1 MIDLKLLCRILE
13 DTSTSCEHMGC
24 REPSHSKPAKL
35 DGDGDGMRKGVGM
48 RVGSVPREVWEER
61 RGSRRVRGADP
72 EEEEEPRAMTV
83 DDVDNPAPITPN
95 KTKLKTKIDRVG
107 NVCCCC
113 SCET

>member
-1 MIDLKLLCRILE
+1 
-13 DTSTSCEHMGC
+13 MGGTK
-24 REPSHSKPAKL
+24 RVE
-35 DGDGDGMRKGVGM
+35 KGKK
-48 RVGSVPREVWEER
+48 
-61 RGSRRVRGADP
+61 GADP